1 MSVKKSIETKLM
13 AQLDPEYLQVDNESA
28 SHNVPP
34 GSETHFKV
42 VAVTA
47 DFEGKKPVARHQQV
61 YRLLE
66 HELKNGVHA
75 LALHLFSPAEW
86 AQATDKSLES
96 PSCSGANKSSSAG

>member
-1 MSVKKSIETKLM
+1 MNAKKSIETKLV

-42 VAVTA
+42 VVVAA

-61 YRLLE
+61 YRLLG

-75 LALHLFSPAEW
+75 LALHLFSPTEW
-86 AQATDKSLES
+86 AQAAEKSLVS
-96 PSCSGANKSSSAG
+96 PPCASVNKSRSVG